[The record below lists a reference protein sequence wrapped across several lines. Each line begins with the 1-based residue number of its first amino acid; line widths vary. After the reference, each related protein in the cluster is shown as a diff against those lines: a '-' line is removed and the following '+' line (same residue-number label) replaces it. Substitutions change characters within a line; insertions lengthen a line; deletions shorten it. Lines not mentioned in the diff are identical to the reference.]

1 MQQLN
6 LDRFIKAQE
15 RDYSTAL
22 SEIKARKKK
31 SHWVW
36 YIFPQIKGLG
46 HSETA
51 QYYSIQNAD
60 EENISSSGYVVSTLE
75 ATIWLFLNSND
86 YNTTILKAVN
96 LGEDTDTVAACV
108 GGLLGIYYG
117 IENIRENWKQNLK
130 KYDYIS
136 DLCNSFDKTINE

>member
-22 SEIKARKKK
+22 SEIKAGKKK